1 MVQIINI
8 DEQATG
14 MVIANQTG
22 NMSHIVLK
30 KLIKLYMLSKNSN
43 KS

>member
-22 NMSHIVLK
+22 NMGQLVLK
-30 KLIKLYMLSKNSN
+30 KLRKFYMLSKNSN